1 MQVAAATGWPSLFPY
16 TLIID
21 QDTVSEEIVTVTARS
36 GTSLTVIRG
45 ADGTSGTAHTA
56 GASVEHGVSARDFE
70 ESRQHEDNTE
80 NVHGTALGSAVVGT
94 TDAQTLT
101 NKTLTSPAISGA
113 TVSGTTTNSG
123 TISGGTVDATTL
135 QQGGVQAVTTTG
147 TQTVSNKTLG
157 SNLAAGGFK
166 VTGLADPTAS
176 GDAATK
182 NYTDTGMTSQ
192 VVAAAASASAAATS
206 ASAAATSAS
215 AASTS
220 ASAAATSASA
230 SEVSRL
236 ASEAA
241 RDLSLTYSGNSLTYA
256 AAASVS
262 ATAASVSASA
272 ASVSASNAS
281 ISADLSLDWATKTDA
296 PVSGSDYGAKYY
308 ALEASASSAS
318 ATVSASAAQ
327 ASEIA
332 AANSAAAAASSF
344 DSFDDRYLGAKSVAP
359 TVDNDGNPLVVG
371 ALFYLDT
378 GTAEQI
384 GMYVY
389 DGAGWVKASAAAVAS
404 IVTYEYTAS
413 GGQTV
418 FSGADDNS
426 VTMTFTSGL
435 IQVFLNGVL
444 LNPGNDFTTG
454 INTVTLVSGAVSGDS
469 LTVVAFAS
477 FNVAN
482 TYTQAQIDAAL
493 ALKSPSAS
501 PTFTGTVTLPVT
513 TDYDGTQLSTAL
525 DAKLNALSPTATG
538 SFVVTDTGA
547 PADILLR
554 RDSSGGSAVADTET
568 IGFIRIQGWDGS
580 DWNNSAGIDV
590 VVDGSVSAGDV
601 PAKFRFLTQVDGGSY
616 QSRAEISNDGVF
628 YLNNRS
634 LALVSGDWK
643 TTPSQGM
650 ARIATGSSTN
660 SGAVGMESGCTTTA
674 SRFHIAFSNP
684 NGVVGSISTSS
695 SATAFNT
702 SSDYRLKQDV
712 EPISGALD
720 RLEQLKPV
728 RFAWK
733 ADPTI
738 KVDGFLAHEA
748 QAVVPEAVTG
758 VKDEVDDSGNPA
770 YQGIDQSKLVPLL
783 VAAIKELSAEVA
795 VLKEALAPE
804 PVIEP

>member
-123 TISGGTVDATTL
+123 TISGGTVNATTL

-220 ASAAATSASA
+220 ASAAAVSASA

-262 ATAASVSASA
+262 ATAASVSASG
-272 ASVSASNAS
+272 ASVSASDAS
-281 ISADLSLDWATKTDA
+281 NSAALSLDWATKTDA

-308 ALEASASSAS
+308 ALEAAASSAS
-318 ATVSASAAQ
+318 ATVSASSAL
-327 ASEIA
+327 AS
-332 AANSAAAAASSF
+332 ANSAAASF
-344 DSFDDRYLGAKSVAP
+344 DSFDDRYLGAKTTDP
-359 TVDNDGNPLVVG
+359 TLDNDGNALLTG
-371 ALFYLDT
+371 ALYF
-378 GTAEQI
+378 
-384 GMYVY
+384 
-389 DGAGWVKASAAAVAS
+389 
-404 IVTYEYTAS
+404 
-413 GGQTV
+413 
-418 FSGADDNS
+418 NS
-426 VTMTFTSGL
+426 VSNAMK
-435 IQVFLNGVL
+435 VY
-444 LNPGNDFTTG
+444 TG
-454 INTVTLVSGAVSGDS
+454 SAWA
-469 LTVVAFAS
+469 VVAADSNLF
-477 FNVAN
+477 
-482 TYTQAQIDAAL
+482 I
-493 ALKSPSAS
+493 LKS
-501 PTFTGTVTLPVT
+501 L
-513 TDYDGTQLSTAL
+513 L
-525 DAKLNALSPTATG
+525 DAKGDLIAASANDTPARLAVGTNGFVLTADSAETTG
-538 SFVVTDTGA
+538 LKWA
-547 PADILLR
+547 PAAA
-554 RDSSGGSAVADTET
+554 GG
-568 IGFIRIQGWDGS
+568 G
-580 DWNNSAGIDV
+580 AG
-590 VVDGSVSAGDV
+590 
-601 PAKFRFLTQVDGGSY
+601 L
-616 QSRAEISNDGVF
+616 
-628 YLNNRS
+628 
-634 LALVSGDWK
+634 
-643 TTPSQGM
+643 
-650 ARIATGSSTN
+650 
-660 SGAVGMESGCTTTA
+660 
-674 SRFHIAFSNP
+674 
-684 NGVVGSISTSS
+684 
-695 SATAFNT
+695 
-702 SSDYRLKQDV
+702 QDV
-712 EPISGALD
+712 FFLMGA
-720 RLEQLKPV
+720 
-728 RFAWK
+728 
-733 ADPTI
+733 
-738 KVDGFLAHEA
+738 
-748 QAVVPEAVTG
+748 
-758 VKDEVDDSGNPA
+758 
-770 YQGIDQSKLVPLL
+770 
-783 VAAIKELSAEVA
+783 
-795 VLKEALAPE
+795 
-804 PVIEP
+804 

>member
-1 MQVAAATGWPSLFPY
+1 M
-16 TLIID
+16 
-21 QDTVSEEIVTVTARS
+21 
-36 GTSLTVIRG
+36 
-45 ADGTSGTAHTA
+45 
-56 GASVEHGVSARDFE
+56 
-70 ESRQHEDNTE
+70 
-80 NVHGTALGSAVVGT
+80 
-94 TDAQTLT
+94 
-101 NKTLTSPAISGA
+101 
-113 TVSGTTTNSG
+113 
-123 TISGGTVDATTL
+123 
-135 QQGGVQAVTTTG
+135 
-147 TQTVSNKTLG
+147 
-157 SNLAAGGFK
+157 
-166 VTGLADPTAS
+166 
-176 GDAATK
+176 
-182 NYTDTGMTSQ
+182 
-192 VVAAAASASAAATS
+192 
-206 ASAAATSAS
+206 
-215 AASTS
+215 
-220 ASAAATSASA
+220 
-230 SEVSRL
+230 
-236 ASEAA
+236 
-241 RDLSLTYSGNSLTYA
+241 
-256 AAASVS
+256 S

-435 IQVFLNGVL
+435 LQVFLNGVL

-525 DAKLNALSPTATG
+525 DAKLNIAGGKILQ
-538 SFVVTDTGA
+538 VVRATDTTQRNTTSTTFVDVTGM
-547 PADILLR
+547 
-554 RDSSGGSAVADTET
+554 SVT
-568 IGFIRIQGWDGS
+568 I
-580 DWNNSAGIDV
+580 
-590 VVDGSVSAGDV
+590 
-601 PAKFRFLTQVDGGSY
+601 
-616 QSRAEISNDGVF
+616 
-628 YLNNRS
+628 
-634 LALVSGDWK
+634 
-643 TTPSQGM
+643 TPQ
-650 ARIATGSSTN
+650 R
-660 SGAVGMESGCTTTA
+660 
-674 SRFHIAFSNP
+674 
-684 NGVVGSISTSS
+684 STSS
-695 SATAFNT
+695 IMVIGSGRFDISGGTAHIGYFRLT
-702 SSDYRLKQDV
+702 DSSDTPL
-712 EPISGALD
+712 SGAQQMVLGQGTSTTE
-720 RLEQLKPV
+720 RMAL
-728 RFAWK
+728 
-733 ADPTI
+733 
-738 KVDGFLAHEA
+738 FLLGYVTPGTTSAVTYKMQFKS
-748 QAVVPEAVTG
+748 QAVTSTVSVQNDDTTG
-758 VKDEVDDSGNPA
+758 QLYAIEV
-770 YQGIDQSKLVPLL
+770 
-783 VAAIKELSAEVA
+783 SA
-795 VLKEALAPE
+795 
-804 PVIEP
+804 

>member
-123 TISGGTVDATTL
+123 TISGGTVNATTL

-241 RDLSLTYSGNSLTYA
+241 RDLSLTYSGNSLTSA

-262 ATAASVSASA
+262 ATSASTSA
-272 ASVSASNAS
+272 SGASVSASNAS
-281 ISADLSLDWATKTDA
+281 TSATLSLDWATKTSA

-308 ALEASASSAS
+308 ALEAAASSAS
-318 ATVSASAAQ
+318 ATVSASSAL
-327 ASEIA
+327 AS
-332 AANSAAAAASSF
+332 ANSAAASF
-344 DSFDDRYLGAKSVAP
+344 DSFDDRYLGAKTTDP
-359 TVDNDGNPLVVG
+359 TLDNDGNALLTG
-371 ALFYLDT
+371 ALYF
-378 GTAEQI
+378 
-384 GMYVY
+384 
-389 DGAGWVKASAAAVAS
+389 
-404 IVTYEYTAS
+404 
-413 GGQTV
+413 
-418 FSGADDNS
+418 NS
-426 VTMTFTSGL
+426 VDNVMK
-435 IQVFLNGVL
+435 VY
-444 LNPGNDFTTG
+444 TG
-454 INTVTLVSGAVSGDS
+454 SAWA
-469 LTVVAFAS
+469 VVAADANS
-477 FNVAN
+477 F
-482 TYTQAQIDAAL
+482 I
-493 ALKSPSAS
+493 LKS
-501 PTFTGTVTLPVT
+501 L
-513 TDYDGTQLSTAL
+513 L
-525 DAKLNALSPTATG
+525 DAKGDLIAASANDTPARLAAGTNGYVLTADSAETTGLKWALAAAGATGGGTDQVFYENDQAVTTNYTISTDKNALSAGPITIDSGAT
-538 SFVVTDTGA
+538 VTV
-547 PADILLR
+547 P
-554 RDSSGGSAVADTET
+554 SGSA
-568 IGFIRIQGWDGS
+568 W
-580 DWNNSAGIDV
+580 V
-590 VVDGSVSAGDV
+590 VV
-601 PAKFRFLTQVDGGSY
+601 
-616 QSRAEISNDGVF
+616 
-628 YLNNRS
+628 
-634 LALVSGDWK
+634 
-643 TTPSQGM
+643 
-650 ARIATGSSTN
+650 
-660 SGAVGMESGCTTTA
+660 
-674 SRFHIAFSNP
+674 
-684 NGVVGSISTSS
+684 
-695 SATAFNT
+695 
-702 SSDYRLKQDV
+702 
-712 EPISGALD
+712 
-720 RLEQLKPV
+720 
-728 RFAWK
+728 
-733 ADPTI
+733 
-738 KVDGFLAHEA
+738 
-748 QAVVPEAVTG
+748 
-758 VKDEVDDSGNPA
+758 
-770 YQGIDQSKLVPLL
+770 
-783 VAAIKELSAEVA
+783 
-795 VLKEALAPE
+795 
-804 PVIEP
+804 